1 MSMLDPST
9 TSSPTPAATLMT
21 LEQLAQ
27 YLGVT
32 PRWIYDNHQ
41 KLALPAFQIGRALR
55 FHPRDVDAW
64 LDTRRTG

>member
-9 TSSPTPAATLMT
+9 TANSTPAALMT

-32 PRWIYDNHQ
+32 PRWVYDNHQ
-41 KLALPAFQIGRALR
+41 KLGIPAFQIGRTLR
-55 FHPRDVDAW
+55 FRPGDVDAW